1 MRCHVFGTGGECMS
15 VIAILTAVLLVAGC
29 CRSEPVV
36 RPVRTPEGHFTGYSE
51 TGWVTRCWG
60 KPATTNWAVWQW
72 EEKSSHD

>member
-1 MRCHVFGTGGECMS
+1 MCK
-15 VIAILTAVLLVAGC
+15 IAIMVLLTVVLVGC

-36 RPVRTPEGHFTGYSE
+36 RPVRTPEGYYTGYSE

-60 KPATTNWAVWQW
+60 KPATTNWPVWEW